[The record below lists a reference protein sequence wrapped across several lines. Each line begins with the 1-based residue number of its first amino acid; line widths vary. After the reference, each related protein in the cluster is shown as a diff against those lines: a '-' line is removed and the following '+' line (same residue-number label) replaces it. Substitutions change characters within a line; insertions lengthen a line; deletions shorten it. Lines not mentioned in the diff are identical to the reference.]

1 MSKPDL
7 TKPSRQELRGFLAIF
22 AFEAIKTLRASWPIF
37 IIIFAQKNLL
47 PAGVTIPMVLGIILL
62 LLLIHSILFY
72 LNFYFYIDENQFI
85 LKTGYLS
92 KKVLSIPLE
101 RIQSVNTKQNLLQQL
116 LNVYSLEIDTAGSAG
131 KELKIY
137 SLSASYTDHL
147 TQFLQ
152 SHKENAN
159 EDMSDSISKANEEV
173 EILKLSPFDLLRIGI
188 SQNHLRTGLIILAFG
203 SQIVDQIQGLFKEET
218 DAYSDSF
225 QNIIS
230 NSSIL
235 FYAGFAII
243 ALVVSVLATLLFTVI
258 KYYDFK
264 LVKYQESYKI
274 TAGLFNKRKVLLPFS
289 KVQQLNWETGPIKK
303 MFGIFKITFKQAV
316 SQQAPQKQV
325 ADAPG
330 CLNQHIESIR
340 EELFKGD
347 MPDYSEKIYAHRRYF
362 NLLWIRGGW
371 LPAVLPTP
379 LYVFEPLWLIAGG
392 VWLVLSGLYCRM
404 MVRKSYFQ
412 FNKSQLIVGKGAI
425 NTVWQQAE
433 SFKTQSVDFRQSFFQ
448 KRRGL
453 ASLRV
458 NNASGQIDIPYLSEE
473 IANKLM
479 NYLLYH
485 VETSNKKWM

>member
-7 TKPSRQELRGFLAIF
+7 TLPTRQELRGFLVIF
-22 AFEAIKTLRASWPIF
+22 LFEVQKTLRAIWPIF
-37 IIIFAQKNLL
+37 IVLFTQKKLL
-47 PAGVTIPMVLGIILL
+47 PSSITIPMVLGIVILL
-62 LLLIHSILFY
+62 MLVHAILFY
-72 LNFYFYIDENQFI
+72 LNFCFYIEGNQFI
-85 LKTGYLS
+85 LKKGYIR

-116 LNVYSLEIDTAGSAG
+116 LNVYSLEVDTAGSAG

-159 EDMSDSISKANEEV
+159 EDKSESISNANEEE
-173 EILKLSPFDLLRIGI
+173 EILRLSPSDLLRVGI
-188 SQNHLRTGLIILAFG
+188 SQNHLRTGLIIVGFG
-203 SQIVDQIQGLFKEET
+203 SQIVNQIKDLFKEKT
-218 DAYSDSF
+218 DVYSDSV

-230 NSSIL
+230 NSGIL
-235 FYAGFAII
+235 FYTGLAIFF
-243 ALVVSVLATLLFTVI
+243 LFVSILATLLLTVI

-264 LVKYQESYKI
+264 LVRHQQSYRI

-289 KVQQLNWETGPIKK
+289 KVQQLNWETGPIKR
-303 MFGIFKITFKQAV
+303 MFGIFNISFKQAV
-316 SQQAPQKQV
+316 SKQTKQKQV

-330 CLNQHIESIR
+330 CLNKHIESIR
-340 EELFKGD
+340 DELFKGD
-347 MPDYSEKIYAHRRYF
+347 LPDNSEKIYSHRRYF
-362 NLLWIRGGW
+362 NLLWLQRGW
-371 LPAVLPTP
+371 LPAILPTA
-379 LYVFEPLWLIAGG
+379 LYIFEPIWLIAGG
-392 VWLVLSGLYCRM
+392 SWLVLSGLYCWM
-404 MVRKSYFQ
+404 MVRKRYFQ

-425 NTVWQQAE
+425 NTVWQQSE

-458 NNASGQIDIPYLSEE
+458 NNASGQIDIPYIPED